1 MGAFSFSP
9 DLIPSRIRTR
19 GFARVLAGLALIAML
34 GAAAGFAESDGL
46 LSDQP
51 VSTRPTKLATRSSE
65 DVKPSDAHSPN
76 DPPLTRAATQLRI
89 DKMSP
94 TAWLSQYGHVS
105 IEHRE

>member
-1 MGAFSFSP
+1 MP
-9 DLIPSRIRTR
+9 

-34 GAAAGFAESDGL
+34 GAAVGFAESDRL
-46 LSDQP
+46 LSDQS

-65 DVKPSDAHSPN
+65 DAKLSDTHSPN

-89 DKMSP
+89 DEMSP

-105 IEHRE
+105 IEHRQ